1 MDDGA
6 DNPEFFTH
14 FLCANRYNP
23 PDNPPSEIT
32 HTRRTR
38 AYLWS
43 EADSNICHRFSSSF
57 RIFGPNPA
65 RTDRCPALYNMLHKS
80 YYFEMNQ
87 RDSIARQL
95 FDKTPQLV

>member
-43 EADSNICHRFSSSF
+43 EVDSNICHRFSSGF

-65 RTDRCPALYNMLHKS
+65 RTDRCPALGFTTRMI
-80 YYFEMNQ
+80 EMWTSQ
-87 RDSIARQL
+87 
-95 FDKTPQLV
+95 F